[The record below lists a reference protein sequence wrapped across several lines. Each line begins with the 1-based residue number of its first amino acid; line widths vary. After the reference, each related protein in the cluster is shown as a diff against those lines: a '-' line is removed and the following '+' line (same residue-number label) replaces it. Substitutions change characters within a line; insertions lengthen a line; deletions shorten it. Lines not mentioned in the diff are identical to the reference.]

1 MKTLLLAA
9 LSFASCF
16 ISAYADDY
24 SLVEAGKE
32 KNPVSWSD
40 LSNWSNRTAQ
50 AMAVALPTAA
60 DNLRGNAYVSL
71 DGAYSIGKF
80 TDYYSYL
87 HVFRADNAVGD
98 VSLTLNIQM
107 GSGAY
112 QRIKAYNGVRLVIAE
127 SASYNGANGDAGP
140 SMVNVV
146 DGGTI
151 DVYGAVNSRHTFWT
165 VENGGTLNYAPK
177 SYSTGTWQENHYD
190 SFDIS
195 GTLNFPNG
203 LNVIGGDKSAVRI
216 NHNSGS
222 VNFGGGFSS
231 VAPFIYSWKGGVLS
245 ATENL
250 DLPDSFD
257 MDIAANASV
266 SAVVAEGK
274 KLSIS
279 NITFADGVSFTK
291 SGDGVL
297 VLPTASYPAVLHLNE
312 GVLNIRSPQVPS
324 LVFGGGILELQAHE
338 GVMPKIASLSVAE
351 GEKAKI
357 KLTNLYLL
365 PVGEYTVVE
374 AGNSL
379 ATEGYE
385 FELDPSVIATT
396 AVKNDGSVVLTVSG
410 ITADLNPLVWRPE
423 SVSAEWD
430 AETAAWTQGETRMMF
445 TDGASVLFDGE
456 EEHYVEEIFV
466 DGSPSV
472 KSITF
477 DGGKDYL
484 LSGGKIETLYVE
496 KRGSGR
502 LAIDG
507 NGFLCRNIRLGGGEF
522 QLQSASKSY
531 AEEGFSLSVTD
542 NAEVSLSL
550 AKSSSRYARV
560 NLFSFEYVSGST
572 SWESRTEY
580 STKITTDTI
589 ADFIDKAS
597 PLAPDGTSLSGRSV
611 LVSGYFHVNEED
623 AGEWSFKG
631 IYDDGIALWVDGKKL
646 FQTTNYTDEKTAG
659 INLDEGWHEFTV
671 RAYDGSGGWGHAS
684 CLKAKSPNAAD
695 YANFHEKNFNMD
707 WRGSEIDMTKP
718 LDGIVVDLSVGSNA
732 KLRFRSAG
740 YVLRGL
746 DLADGATLEIDI
758 HSVPANRTF
767 VVIEDDATRSIVKEL
782 IQSSL
787 GSLGTV
793 VETSDGLAWEMDAVF
808 ESDTVTDLMDR
819 DGWMIGV
826 VPGTE
831 EDITING
838 ASTKAVMG
846 EHTIA
851 FNSISLANG
860 ATLTVNA
867 ERELPKLS
875 LAAGTMLSIERNS
888 QTMVE
893 LSLPGFVTKDEVQV
907 GKMNPSGSISDITDI
922 SGLIGGRNWGASYK
936 GIPYA
941 VVEVREMDESSK
953 LSVQF
958 KHYEKPYMKGV
969 VVELRKDDEG
979 YVWVKG
985 VKAAFKETGEEDFT
999 IDFSD
1004 PILTGND
1011 PATSDD
1017 TTPYGVKNLTFK
1029 VPAFSAVGVT
1039 VVAAGDFA
1047 TTGEGAAT
1055 VHVEQGCVLD
1065 LSGVKVSTGSKLVKT
1080 GAGTILFGDEAPS
1093 TVEISEGIAAFKPYV
1108 EYDVSGVSIGENVST
1123 KVFIGGRYESA
1134 VPLARDDK
1142 TLYVAKYTY
1151 CGVGSWNKP
1160 SNWAGGELPGA
1171 GDAVYVHADGT
1182 KLTLD
1187 EAEVAL
1193 PSSVTVEDGASFAV
1207 LASVTIPELNL
1218 APKAKFAIGDNET
1231 KPLLEVT
1238 MPSAPNAAY
1247 SLDGEEVLIPY
1258 FMVATNATLK
1268 FAADAKLKNLDMVLC
1283 GKVTTTEENVG
1294 GIVFGH
1300 ALDGETSYFAL
1311 YAAGATIHPLSFE
1324 RAHCIGHYVYPDVG
1338 GRVVQLRPYYFRECS
1353 FPCSGWYDYTNPNI
1367 GVNNP
1372 LDEPCELVFDKTHFY
1387 YNQWVYVGG
1396 CAKVR
1401 CINGASFQRQY
1412 GIGHIG
1418 TGGGPARIEGSASI
1432 ELEGEGSYFA
1442 GYGQSA
1448 RFAFKPSAEAVLEIP
1463 TLTLKDGA
1471 SIKGFH
1477 LEGNGEASLYIVND
1491 GEWTIPKLYLYES
1504 NYQFSPV
1511 LQGFDAAIVEEDSVF
1526 RIVGR
1531 NEGVCNT
1538 GSWHEW
1544 DRRLTVDAGIGGY
1557 GDVLVTNAVAGNSM
1571 EIIVTS
1577 PLNTCEGAIRCE
1589 GANNCSL
1596 LFADGANWA
1605 GTVVAGNVSLT
1616 NLNES
1621 ARAASVDFGRLD
1633 LSADFP
1639 VRVWRGADGTLA
1651 NDTLNV
1657 GAYLN
1662 NGGRI
1667 APVMMTEGD
1676 AFAFGDKIVL
1686 GKVRKGAPLPHV
1698 AWGWTA
1704 TAEEIEG
1711 DGDHVQLILARG
1723 RGFMIIVR

>member
-9 LSFASCF
+9 ISFASCF

-24 SLVEAGKE
+24 SLVKAGNE

-50 AMAVALPTAA
+50 ATAAALPTAA
-60 DNLRGNAYVSL
+60 DNLKGNAYVSL
-71 DGAYSIGKF
+71 DGVYSIGTF

-87 HVFRADNAVGD
+87 HVFRADDAVGD

-107 GSGAY
+107 GAGAY

-140 SMVNVV
+140 TMVNVV

-151 DVYGAVNSRHTFWT
+151 DVYGAVNSRHTVWT
-165 VENGGTLNYAPK
+165 VDNGGSLNYAPK
-177 SYSTGTWQENHYD
+177 SYSTGSWQENHYD
-190 SFDIS
+190 SFNIS

-222 VNFGGGFSS
+222 VNFGGAFSS
-231 VAPFIYSWKGGVLS
+231 VCPFVYTWNGGTLTAS
-245 ATENL
+245 ENL
-250 DLPDSFD
+250 VFPDSFD
-257 MDIAANASV
+257 VNVTENAQVEV
-266 SAVVAEGK
+266 SVAEGK
-274 KLSIS
+274 TLSMAS
-279 NITFADGVSFTK
+279 VTFAEGAVMTK
-291 SGDGVL
+291 TGKGALRMEALPGKL
-297 VLPTASYPAVLHLNE
+297 VLNE
-312 GVLNIRSPQVPS
+312 GRLTTSVPA
-324 LVFGGGILELQAHE
+324 VRDVAFGGGQLEISASAHAIS
-338 GVMPKIASLSVAE
+338 KISSLSVAD
-351 GEKAKI
+351 GVKARI
-357 KLTNLYLL
+357 KLSNLYLL
-365 PVGEYTVVE
+365 PKGEYTIVE
-374 AGNSL
+374 AGNAL
-379 ATEGYE
+379 GADDYE
-385 FELDPSVIATT
+385 FESDPAVESVT
-396 AVKNDGSVVLTVSG
+396 AVGADGSVVLTVG
-410 ITADLNPLVWRPE
+410 NLREGAYLYWRPQE
-423 SVSAEWD
+423 LTARWD
-430 AETAAWTQGETRMMF
+430 EDDAAWMK
-445 TDGASVLFDGE
+445 GASIVPFADGEAVMFDGTEENYIEEIRVENSPKAKEAVFDGE
-456 EEHYVEEIFV
+456 
-466 DGSPSV
+466 
-472 KSITF
+472 
-477 DGGKDYL
+477 KDYTL
-484 LSGGKIETLYVE
+484 IGEEVQTLYVS
-496 KRGSGR
+496 KKGSGT

-507 NGFLCRNIRLGGGEF
+507 KGFASREIALYGGEVQF
-522 QLQSASKSY
+522 RP
-531 AEEGFSLSVTD
+531 
-542 NAEVSLSL
+542 NARS
-550 AKSSSRYARV
+550 
-560 NLFSFEYVSGST
+560 YVSGGIAVNVAEGSRAAVSLDVSHGSMVPKLFQFKYNSGSASWDST
-572 SWESRTEY
+572 TTY
-580 STKITTDTI
+580 AVSTGADSI
-589 ADFIDKAS
+589 ASIVGKAS
-597 PLAPDGTSLSGRSV
+597 PVAPDGVYLSGKSV
-611 LVSGYFHVNEED
+611 YFSGFFHVAEEE
-623 AGEWSFKG
+623 AGDWSFKG
-631 IYDDGIALWVDGKKL
+631 IYDDGIALWIDREKV
-646 FQTTNYTDEKTAG
+646 FQTDNWQDEKTASV
-659 INLDEGWHEFTV
+659 NLSEGWHLFEV
-671 RAYDGSGGWGHAS
+671 RAYDASGGWGHNNALRAQKPGAS
-684 CLKAKSPNAAD
+684 QYLH
-695 YANFHEKNFNMD
+695 FHEQNFNMD
-707 WRGSEIDMTKP
+707 WRGSEADTSRP
-718 LDGIVVDLSVGSNA
+718 LSDVKIKLTVADGAELEI
-732 KLRFRSAG
+732 RSAG
-740 YVLRGL
+740 YVVESLEL
-746 DLADGATLEIDI
+746 GAGAKVSIDPQT
-758 HSVPANRTF
+758 VPANRTF
-767 VVIEDDATRSIVKEL
+767 ISADDPEVLNILKEQ

-787 GSLGTV
+787 GSVGTV

-838 ASTKAVMG
+838 ASTKAIMG

-867 ERELPKLS
+867 ERELPTLS
-875 LAAGTMLSIERNS
+875 LAAGTMLSIEGSR
-888 QTMVE
+888 QATVE
-893 LSLPGFVTKDEVQV
+893 LSLPGYVTKDEVQV

-936 GIPYA
+936 DIPYA
-941 VVEVREMDESSK
+941 VVEVREMDENSK

-1029 VPAFSAVGVT
+1029 APAFSAVGVT

-1324 RAHCIGHYVYPDVG
+1324 RAHCTGHYVYPDVG

-1401 CINGASFQRQY
+1401 CINGASFQRQH

-1511 LQGFDAAIVEEDSVF
+1511 LQGFDVAIVEEDSVF

-1531 NEGVCNT
+1531 NEGACNT

-1544 DRRLTVDAGIGGY
+1544 DRRLTVDAALGGY

-1571 EIIVTS
+1571 EIIVTCPWNS
-1577 PLNTCEGAIRCE
+1577 CEGAIRCE

-1616 NLNES
+1616 NLNGS
-1621 ARAASVDFGRLD
+1621 ACAASVDFGRLD

-1676 AFAFGDKIVL
+1676 SFAFGDKIVL

-1698 AWGWTA
+1698 AWGWTV

>member
-1 MKTLLLAA
+1 MKNLFGVVLAF
-9 LSFASCF
+9 S
-16 ISAYADDY
+16 IVYPIRADDFELLNKG
-24 SLVEAGKE
+24 SDAA
-32 KNPVSWSD
+32 PVSYSD
-40 LSNWSNRTAQ
+40 LSNWTNRTTSTLADR
-50 AMAVALPTAA
+50 LPGPS
-60 DNLRGNAYVSL
+60 DNLRSSAAVVL
-71 DGAYSIGKF
+71 DGDYTIGMF
-80 TDYYSYL
+80 LDYYQSL
-87 HVFRADNAVGD
+87 SIRGNSAQEA
-98 VSLTLNIQM
+98 SLTIASQL
-107 GSGAY
+107 GGGAY
-112 QRIKAYNGVRLVIAE
+112 QRYNVREGARLVI
-127 SASYNGANGDAGP
+127 SSDASYIGANGDAGP
-140 SMVNVV
+140 TLAHVY
-146 DGGTI
+146 DGGRI
-151 DVYGAVNSRHTFWT
+151 DVFGSVNSRHTGW
-165 VENGGTLNYAPK
+165 VCKEGGTINYAPK
-177 SYSTGTWQENHYD
+177 AYSTGSWQDNHYD
-190 SFDIS
+190 YFTVE
-195 GTLNFPNG
+195 GTLNFPAG
-203 LNVIGGDKSAVRI
+203 LTVTGGDKSAVRI
-216 NHNSGS
+216 NHVKGS
-222 VNFGGGFSS
+222 VHFGGAFSS
-231 VAPFIYSWKGGVLS
+231 VCPFVYTWNGGTLTAAENLVFPES
-245 ATENL
+245 FDVIVTEN
-250 DLPDSFD
+250 
-257 MDIAANASV
+257 ARVEAS
-266 SAVVAEGK
+266 VAEGK
-274 KLSIS
+274 TLSMAS
-279 NITFADGVSFTK
+279 VTFAEGAVMTK
-291 SGDGVL
+291 TGKGSL
-297 VLPTASYPAVLHLNE
+297 RMEALPGKIVLNE
-312 GVLNIRSPQVPS
+312 GQMTTSVPT
-324 LVFGGGILELQAHE
+324 VRDVAFGGGQLEILASAHAIS
-338 GVMPKIASLSVAE
+338 KISSLSVAD
-351 GEKAKI
+351 GVKARI
-357 KLTNLYLL
+357 KLSNLYLL
-365 PVGEYTVVE
+365 PKGEYTIVE
-374 AGNSL
+374 AGNAL
-379 ATEGYE
+379 GADDYE
-385 FELDPSVIATT
+385 FESDPAVEAVT
-396 AVKNDGSVVLTVSG
+396 AVGADGSVVLTVG
-410 ITADLNPLVWRPE
+410 NLREGAYLYWRPQE
-423 SVSAEWD
+423 LTARWD
-430 AETAAWTQGETRMMF
+430 GDDAAWMK
-445 TDGASVLFDGE
+445 GASIVPFADGEAVMFDGTEENYIEEIRVENSPKAKEAVFDGE
-456 EEHYVEEIFV
+456 
-466 DGSPSV
+466 
-472 KSITF
+472 
-477 DGGKDYL
+477 KDYTL
-484 LSGGKIETLYVE
+484 IGEEVQTLYVS
-496 KRGSGR
+496 KKGSGT

-507 NGFLCRNIRLGGGEF
+507 KGFASREIALYGGEVQFRPNARSYVSGGIAVNVAEGSRAAVSLDVSHGSMVPKLF
-522 QLQSASKSY
+522 QFKYNSGSASWDSTTTY
-531 AEEGFSLSVTD
+531 AVSTGADSIASIVGKASPVAPD
-542 NAEVSLSL
+542 GVSLSG
-550 AKSSSRYARV
+550 KSVY
-560 NLFSFEYVSGST
+560 FSGS
-572 SWESRTEY
+572 
-580 STKITTDTI
+580 
-589 ADFIDKAS
+589 
-597 PLAPDGTSLSGRSV
+597 
-611 LVSGYFHVNEED
+611 FHVAEEE
-623 AGEWSFKG
+623 AGDWSFKG
-631 IYDDGIALWVDGKKL
+631 IYDDGIALWIDREKV
-646 FQTTNYTDEKTAG
+646 FQTGNYQDEKTASV
-659 INLDEGWHEFTV
+659 NLSEGWHLFEV
-671 RAYDGSGGWGHAS
+671 RAYDGSGGWGHNNALRAQKPGAS
-684 CLKAKSPNAAD
+684 QYLH
-695 YANFHEKNFNMD
+695 FHEQNFNMD
-707 WRGSEIDMTKP
+707 WRGSEADPSRP
-718 LDGIVVDLSVGSNA
+718 LSGVKIKLTVADGAELEI
-732 KLRFRSAG
+732 RSAG
-740 YVLRGL
+740 YVVESLEL
-746 DLADGATLEIDI
+746 GAGAKVSIDPQT
-758 HSVPANRTF
+758 VPANRTF
-767 VVIEDDATRSIVKEL
+767 ISADDPEVLNILKEQ

-787 GSLGTV
+787 GTVGTV
-793 VETSDGLAWEMDAVF
+793 VETADGLAWEMDAVF

-838 ASTKAVMG
+838 ASTKAIMG

-867 ERELPKLS
+867 ERELPTLS
-875 LAAGTMLSIERNS
+875 LAAGTMLSIEGSR
-888 QTMVE
+888 QAMVE
-893 LSLPGFVTKDEVQV
+893 LSLPGYVTKDEVQV

-941 VVEVREMDESSK
+941 VVEVREMDENSK

-1029 VPAFSAVGVT
+1029 APAFSAVNVT

-1247 SLDGEEVLIPY
+1247 SLDGEEVWIPY

-1283 GKVTTTEENVG
+1283 GKVTTTEQNVG

-1324 RAHCIGHYVYPDVG
+1324 RAHCTGHYVYPDVG

-1401 CINGASFQRQY
+1401 CINGASFQRQH

-1511 LQGFDAAIVEEDSVF
+1511 LQGFGVAIVEEDSVF

-1571 EIIVTS
+1571 EIIVTC
-1577 PLNTCEGAIRCE
+1577 PWNTCEGAIRCA

-1596 LFADGANWA
+1596 LFADGANWD
-1605 GTVVAGNVSLT
+1605 GTVVAGNISLT
-1616 NLNES
+1616 NLNGS

-1657 GAYLN
+1657 DAYLN

-1676 AFAFGDKIVL
+1676 AFAFDDKIVL

-1698 AWGWTA
+1698 ARGWTA
-1704 TAEEIEG
+1704 TVEEIGG
-1711 DGDHVQLILARG
+1711 DDDHVQLILARG
-1723 RGFMIIVR
+1723 RGLMMIVR

>member
-9 LSFASCF
+9 ISFVSCF

-24 SLVEAGKE
+24 SLVKAGTTE
-32 KNPVSWSD
+32 NPVSWSD

-60 DNLRGNAYVSL
+60 DNIKGNAYVSL
-71 DGAYSIGKF
+71 DGVYSIGTF

-87 HVFRADNAVGD
+87 QVFRADDAVGD

-127 SASYNGANGDAGP
+127 SASYWGANNDANP
-140 SMVNVV
+140 SIFNVV

-151 DVYGAVNSRHTFWT
+151 DVYGAVNSRHTVWT
-165 VENGGTLNYAPK
+165 VENGGTLNYSPK
-177 SYSTGTWQENHYD
+177 SYSTGSYQENHYD

-203 LNVIGGDKSAVRI
+203 LNVTGGYKSAVRI

-257 MDIAANASV
+257 MDVAANASV

-274 KLSIS
+274 KLSVS

-312 GVLNIRSPQVPS
+312 GLLNIRSPQVPS
-324 LVFGGGILELQAHE
+324 LVFGGGILELPVYA

-365 PVGEYTVVE
+365 PVGEYTIVE

-379 ATEGYE
+379 ATESYE

-410 ITADLNPLVWRPE
+410 ITEDLNPLVWRPE

-430 AETAAWTQGETRMMF
+430 AETAAWTQGETRMRF

-456 EEHYVEEIFV
+456 EENYVEEIFV

-496 KRGSGR
+496 KRGGGR

-522 QLQSASKSY
+522 QFQSASKSY
-531 AEEGFSLSVTD
+531 VEEGLSLSVAD

-550 AKSSSRYARV
+550 AKSSSRYARL
-560 NLFSFEYVSGST
+560 NLFNFEYISGST

-580 STKITTDTI
+580 STKTPSDTI

-611 LVSGYFHVNEED
+611 FVNGYFHVNEED

-646 FQTTNYTDEKTAG
+646 FQTTSHTDEKTAG

-671 RAYDGSGGWGHAS
+671 RAYDGAGGWGHAS
-684 CLKAKSPNAAD
+684 CLKAKTPNAAD

-707 WRGSEIDMTKP
+707 WRGSEIDTTKP

-740 YVLRGL
+740 YALRGL

-767 VVIEDDATRSIVKEL
+767 VKIEDDATRSIVKEL

-787 GSLGTV
+787 GSAGTV

-846 EHTIA
+846 EHTVA

-922 SGLIGGRNWGASYK
+922 SGLIGGRDWSASYRGSK
-936 GIPYA
+936 YA
-941 VVEVREMDESSK
+941 AVEVREMEENSK

-958 KHYEKPYMKGV
+958 KHYESPYMKGV

-985 VKAAFKETGEEDFT
+985 VKAAYVETKKEDSS

-1004 PILTGND
+1004 PKINGKD

-1017 TTPYGVKNLTFK
+1017 TQPYGVKNLTFK
-1029 VPAFSAVGVT
+1029 APSFSAANVT

-1108 EYDVSGVSIGENVST
+1108 EYDVSGVPIGENAST

-1134 VPLARDDK
+1134 VPLARDGK

-1171 GDAVYVHADGT
+1171 GDAVYVYADGT

-1193 PSSVTVEDGASFAV
+1193 PSSVTVEDGSSFAV

-1247 SLDGEEVLIPY
+1247 SLNGEEVLIPY

-1283 GKVTTTEENVG
+1283 GKVTTTEQNVG

-1311 YAAGATIHPLSFE
+1311 YAAGATIHPLSHE
-1324 RAHCIGHYVYPDVG
+1324 RAHCTGHYVYPDVG

-1353 FPCSGWYDYTNPNI
+1353 FPCSAWYDYTNPNI

-1387 YNQWVYVGG
+1387 YNQWIYVGG

-1401 CINGASFQRQY
+1401 CINGASFQRQH

-1418 TGGGPARIEGSASI
+1418 TGEGPARIEGSASI

-1442 GYGQSA
+1442 GYGQCA

-1491 GEWTIPKLYLYES
+1491 GEWTIPKLYLFGS

-1511 LQGFDAAIVEEDSVF
+1511 LQGFDVAIVEEDSVF

-1571 EIIVTS
+1571 EIIVTC
-1577 PLNTCEGAIRCE
+1577 PWNTCEGSIRCA

-1596 LFADGANWA
+1596 LFADGANWD
-1605 GTVVAGNVSLT
+1605 GTVVAGNIGLT
-1616 NLNES
+1616 NLTDS
-1621 ARAASVDFGRLD
+1621 AAAARVKFAKMELD
-1633 LSADFP
+1633 AAFP
-1639 VRVWRGADGTLA
+1639 VRIWRGADGVLSS
-1651 NDTLNV
+1651 DTLEV
-1657 GAYLN
+1657 DDFVN
-1662 NGGRI
+1662 NGGKLV
-1667 APVMMTEGD
+1667 PMMMTAD
-1676 AFAFGDKIVL
+1676 DVFRAGDKVTI
-1686 GKVRKGAPLPHV
+1686 GRIKTDASLPEV
-1698 AWGWTA
+1698 AAGWSSETSP
-1704 TAEEIEG
+1704 IEG
-1711 DGDHVQLILARG
+1711 EEGMSLLTLKYG
-1723 RGFMIIVR
+1723 SGFMIIVK

>member
-1 MKTLLLAA
+1 MIKLNNRFLVLVLLAF
-9 LSFASCF
+9 S
-16 ISAYADDY
+16 IVYPIRADDFELLNKG
-24 SLVEAGKE
+24 SDAA
-32 KNPVSWSD
+32 PVSYSD
-40 LSNWSNRTAQ
+40 LSNWTNRTTSTLADR
-50 AMAVALPTAA
+50 LPGPS
-60 DNLRGNAYVSL
+60 DNLRSSAAVVL
-71 DGAYSIGKF
+71 DGDYTIGTF
-80 TDYYSYL
+80 LDYYQSL
-87 HVFRADNAVGD
+87 SIRGNSAQEA
-98 VSLTLNIQM
+98 SLTIASQLGN
-107 GSGAY
+107 GAY
-112 QRIKAYNGVRLVIAE
+112 QRYNVREGARLVI
-127 SASYNGANGDAGP
+127 SSDASYNGANGDAGP
-140 SMVNVV
+140 TLAYVY
-146 DGGTI
+146 DGGRI
-151 DVYGAVNSRHTFWT
+151 DVFGSVNSRHTGWACK
-165 VENGGTLNYAPK
+165 EGGTINYAPK
-177 SYSTGTWQENHYD
+177 AYSTGTWQADHYD
-190 SFDIS
+190 YFTVE
-195 GTLNFPNG
+195 GTLNFPAG
-203 LNVIGGDKSAVRI
+203 LTVTGGNKAAVRI
-216 NHNSGS
+216 NHVKGS
-222 VNFGGGFSS
+222 VHFGGAFSS
-231 VAPFIYSWKGGVLS
+231 VCPFVYTWNGGTLTAAENLVFPES
-245 ATENL
+245 FDVIVTEN
-250 DLPDSFD
+250 
-257 MDIAANASV
+257 ARVEAS
-266 SAVVAEGK
+266 VAEGK
-274 KLSIS
+274 TLSMAS
-279 NITFADGVSFTK
+279 VSFAEGAVMTK
-291 SGDGVL
+291 TGKGALRMEALPGKL
-297 VLPTASYPAVLHLNE
+297 VLNE
-312 GVLNIRSPQVPS
+312 GRLTTSVPAIRDVA
-324 LVFGGGILELQAHE
+324 FGGGQLEISASAHAIS
-338 GVMPKIASLSVAE
+338 KISSLSVAD
-351 GEKAKI
+351 GVKARI
-357 KLTNLYLL
+357 KLSNLYLL
-365 PVGEYTVVE
+365 PKGEYTIVE
-374 AGNSL
+374 AGNAL
-379 ATEGYE
+379 GADDYE
-385 FELDPSVIATT
+385 FESDPAVEAVT
-396 AVKNDGSVVLTVSG
+396 AVGADGSVVLTVG
-410 ITADLNPLVWRPE
+410 NLREGAYLYWRPQE
-423 SVSAEWD
+423 LNARWD
-430 AETAAWTQGETRMMF
+430 EDDAAWMKGALIVPFADGEAVMF
-445 TDGASVLFDGE
+445 DGTEENYIEEIRVENSPKAKEAVFDGE
-456 EEHYVEEIFV
+456 
-466 DGSPSV
+466 
-472 KSITF
+472 
-477 DGGKDYL
+477 KDYTL
-484 LSGGKIETLYVE
+484 IGEEVQTLYVS
-496 KRGSGR
+496 KKGSGT

-507 NGFLCRNIRLGGGEF
+507 KGFASREIALYGGEVQFRPNARSYVSGGIAVNVAEGSRAAVSLDVSHGSMVPKLF
-522 QLQSASKSY
+522 QFKYNSGSASWDSTTTY
-531 AEEGFSLSVTD
+531 AVSTGADSIASIVGKASPVAPD
-542 NAEVSLSL
+542 GVSLSG
-550 AKSSSRYARV
+550 KSVY
-560 NLFSFEYVSGST
+560 FSGF
-572 SWESRTEY
+572 
-580 STKITTDTI
+580 
-589 ADFIDKAS
+589 
-597 PLAPDGTSLSGRSV
+597 
-611 LVSGYFHVNEED
+611 FHVAEEE
-623 AGEWSFKG
+623 AGDWSFKG
-631 IYDDGIALWVDGKKL
+631 IYDDGIALWIDREKV
-646 FQTTNYTDEKTAG
+646 FQTDNWQDEKTASV
-659 INLDEGWHEFTV
+659 NLSEGWHLFEV
-671 RAYDGSGGWGHAS
+671 RAYDGSGGWGHNNALRAQKPGAS
-684 CLKAKSPNAAD
+684 QYLH
-695 YANFHEKNFNMD
+695 FHEQNFNMD
-707 WRGSEIDMTKP
+707 WRGSEADPSRP
-718 LDGIVVDLSVGSNA
+718 LSDVKIKLTVADGAELEI
-732 KLRFRSAG
+732 RSAG
-740 YVLRGL
+740 YVVESLEL
-746 DLADGATLEIDI
+746 GAGAKVSIDPQT
-758 HSVPANRTF
+758 VPANRTF
-767 VVIEDDATRSIVKEL
+767 ISADDPEVLNILKEQ

-787 GSLGTV
+787 GSVGTV

-838 ASTKAVMG
+838 ASTKAIMG

-922 SGLIGGRNWGASYK
+922 SGLIGGRDWGASYRGSK
-936 GIPYA
+936 YA
-941 VVEVREMDESSK
+941 AVEVREMEENSK

-958 KHYEKPYMKGV
+958 KHYESPYMKGV

-985 VKAAFKETGEEDFT
+985 VKAAFKETGKEDFT

-1004 PILTGND
+1004 LAGND

-1017 TTPYGVKNLTFK
+1017 TKPYGVKNLTFK
-1029 VPAFSAVGVT
+1029 APSFSAGNVT

-1093 TVEISEGIAAFKPYV
+1093 TVEISEGIAVFKPYV

-1134 VPLARDDK
+1134 VPLARDGK

-1207 LASVTIPELNL
+1207 LASVTIPKLNL

-1324 RAHCIGHYVYPDVG
+1324 RAHCTGHYVYPDVG

-1401 CINGASFQRQY
+1401 CINGASFQRQH

-1418 TGGGPARIEGSASI
+1418 AGGGPARIEGSASI

-1491 GEWTIPKLYLYES
+1491 GEWTIPKLYLYGS

-1511 LQGFDAAIVEEDSVF
+1511 LQGFDVAIVEEDSVF

-1531 NEGVCNT
+1531 NEGACNT

-1596 LFADGANWA
+1596 LFADGANWD

-1616 NLNES
+1616 NLNGS

-1698 AWGWTA
+1698 AWGWTV